1 MAKLILSEN
10 MRVLDE
16 FPLDRD
22 CITIGR
28 RGDNDIQIDDR
39 AVSGYHCQI
48 LTVLNDSFLED
59 LQSTNGTYVNS
70 KRVTKHALH
79 NGDIIILGT
88 HQLQY
93 ENELASG
100 EDDDRY
106 DKTMVIRPTLDERGV
121 DSPQR
126 WTPQDPQRH
135 QQRQTVS
142 AHARHDHA
150 GQTWPA
156 GRRDHPPWRQ
166 IRDHRRRGRLSKPL
180 PDSQRQPRQQP
191 LDRSQRGRC
200 HPAERHPHG
209 VSHRPMSR
217 NACVTA
223 VAQAHARLHLVRSCA
238 GAVCNG
244 AAECPQ

>member
-70 KRVTKHALH
+70 KRITKHALR
-79 NGDIIILGT
+79 NGDIVILGT

-93 ENELASG
+93 ENELATS

-106 DKTMVIRPTLDERGV
+106 DKTMVIRSTLAPQGPSEERGP
-121 DSPQR
+121 DENARNANEAP
-126 WTPQDPQRH
+126 TPKRAHLKILNGTNKDKLFPLTRAMTTLGKPG
-135 QQRQTVS
+135 QQVAAIT
-142 AHARHDHA
+142 
-150 GQTWPA
+150 
-156 GRRDHPPWRQ
+156 
-166 IRDHRRRGRLSKPL
+166 RRGNKYVIIGVEADDDNRYPTVNDTHVS
-180 PDSQRQPRQQP
+180 S
-191 LDRSQRGRC
+191 RSIEL
-200 HPAERHPHG
+200 AEG
-209 VSHRPMSR
+209 DVI
-217 NACVTA
+217 
-223 VAQAHARLHLVRSCA
+223 QL
-238 GAVCNG
+238 NG
-244 AAECPQ
+244 IRMVFHVDH

>member
-70 KRVTKHALH
+70 KRITKHALR

-93 ENELASG
+93 ENELATS

-106 DKTMVIRPTLDERGV
+106 DKTMVIRSALAPQAPPMEHSSPNAGEINSNAAAAPKRAHLKILNGTNKDKLFPLTRAMTTLGKPGQQVAAITRRGDKYVIIGVEADTENRYPTVNDTHVSTRSIALDEGDIIQLNGIRMV
-121 DSPQR
+121 F
-126 WTPQDPQRH
+126 H
-135 QQRQTVS
+135 I
-142 AHARHDHA
+142 DH
-150 GQTWPA
+150 
-156 GRRDHPPWRQ
+156 
-166 IRDHRRRGRLSKPL
+166 
-180 PDSQRQPRQQP
+180 
-191 LDRSQRGRC
+191 
-200 HPAERHPHG
+200 
-209 VSHRPMSR
+209 
-217 NACVTA
+217 
-223 VAQAHARLHLVRSCA
+223 
-238 GAVCNG
+238 
-244 AAECPQ
+244 

>member
-1 MAKLILSEN
+1 

-70 KRVTKHALH
+70 KRITKHALH

-100 EDDDRY
+100 EDEERY
-106 DKTMVIRPTLDERGV
+106 DKTMVIRPTLPPQNPQSDKPSGV
-121 DSPQR
+121 AETDGEPDSP
-126 WTPQDPQRH
+126 
-135 QQRQTVS
+135 
-142 AHARHDHA
+142 
-150 GQTWPA
+150 
-156 GRRDHPPWRQ
+156 
-166 IRDHRRRGRLSKPL
+166 RRGHLKILNGTNKDKLFPLTRAMTTLGKPGQQVAAITRRGDKYVIIGVEADADNRY
-180 PDSQRQPRQQP
+180 PTVNDS
-191 LDRSQRGRC
+191 LVSTRSIALNEGDVIQLNGIRMVF
-200 HPAERHPHG
+200 H
-209 VSHRPMSR
+209 
-217 NACVTA
+217 VT
-223 VAQAHARLHLVRSCA
+223 Q
-238 GAVCNG
+238 
-244 AAECPQ
+244 

>member
-70 KRVTKHALH
+70 KRITKHALH

-100 EDDDRY
+100 EDDERY
-106 DKTMVIRPTLDERGV
+106 DKTMVIRPTLPQQ
-121 DSPQR
+121 SPQN
-126 WTPQDPQRH
+126 
-135 QQRQTVS
+135 
-142 AHARHDHA
+142 
-150 GQTWPA
+150 
-156 GRRDHPPWRQ
+156 DHPAAASEETGEAPTAPKRGHLKILNGTNKDKLFPLTRAMTTLGKPGQ
-166 IRDHRRRGRLSKPL
+166 QVAAITRRGEKYVIIGVEA
-180 PDSQRQPRQQP
+180 DSANRYPTVNDNP
-191 LDRSQRGRC
+191 VSSRSIVLNEGDVIQ
-200 HPAERHPHG
+200 
-209 VSHRPMSR
+209 
-217 NACVTA
+217 
-223 VAQAHARLHLVRSCA
+223 L
-238 GAVCNG
+238 NG
-244 AAECPQ
+244 IRMVFHIDQ

>member
-70 KRVTKHALH
+70 KRITKHALR

-93 ENELASG
+93 ENELANA
-100 EDDDRY
+100 EDDERY
-106 DKTMVIRPTLDERGV
+106 DRTMVIRSTLAPQSPSAEHAPGV
-121 DSPQR
+121 GESNDDKSGAPR
-126 WTPQDPQRH
+126 RAHLKILNGTNKDKLFPLTRAMTTLGKPG
-135 QQRQTVS
+135 QQVAAIT
-142 AHARHDHA
+142 
-150 GQTWPA
+150 
-156 GRRDHPPWRQ
+156 
-166 IRDHRRRGRLSKPL
+166 RRGDKYVIIGVEADTENRYPTVNDTPVST
-180 PDSQRQPRQQP
+180 
-191 LDRSQRGRC
+191 RSIALNEGDIIQ
-200 HPAERHPHG
+200 
-209 VSHRPMSR
+209 
-217 NACVTA
+217 
-223 VAQAHARLHLVRSCA
+223 L
-238 GAVCNG
+238 NG
-244 AAECPQ
+244 IRMVFHIDH

>member
-70 KRVTKHALH
+70 KRITKHALR

-93 ENELASG
+93 ENELANT
-100 EDDDRY
+100 EDDERY
-106 DKTMVIRPTLDERGV
+106 DRTMVIRSTLAPQSPTAEHAPGV
-121 DSPQR
+121 GESNDDKSAAPR
-126 WTPQDPQRH
+126 RAHLKILNGTNKDKLFPLTRAMTTLGKPG
-135 QQRQTVS
+135 QQVAAIT
-142 AHARHDHA
+142 
-150 GQTWPA
+150 
-156 GRRDHPPWRQ
+156 
-166 IRDHRRRGRLSKPL
+166 RRGDKYVIIGVEADTENRYPTVNDTPVST
-180 PDSQRQPRQQP
+180 
-191 LDRSQRGRC
+191 RSIALNEGDIIQ
-200 HPAERHPHG
+200 
-209 VSHRPMSR
+209 
-217 NACVTA
+217 
-223 VAQAHARLHLVRSCA
+223 L
-238 GAVCNG
+238 NG
-244 AAECPQ
+244 IRMVFHIDH

>member
-70 KRVTKHALH
+70 KRITKHALH

-100 EDDDRY
+100 EDDERY
-106 DKTMVIRPTLDERGV
+106 DKTMVIRPTL
-121 DSPQR
+121 PQQN
-126 WTPQDPQRH
+126 PQN
-135 QQRQTVS
+135 
-142 AHARHDHA
+142 
-150 GQTWPA
+150 
-156 GRRDHPPWRQ
+156 DHPAAAGETGEALTAPKRGHLKILNGTNKDKLFPLTRAMTTLGKPGQ
-166 IRDHRRRGRLSKPL
+166 QVAAITRRGDKYVIIGVEA
-180 PDSQRQPRQQP
+180 DSANRYPTVNDNPVSSRSIVLNEDDVIQLNGIRMVFH
-191 LDRSQRGRC
+191 LDQ
-200 HPAERHPHG
+200 
-209 VSHRPMSR
+209 
-217 NACVTA
+217 
-223 VAQAHARLHLVRSCA
+223 
-238 GAVCNG
+238 
-244 AAECPQ
+244 

>member
-70 KRVTKHALH
+70 KRITKHALR

-93 ENELASG
+93 ENELANA
-100 EDDDRY
+100 EDDERY
-106 DKTMVIRPTLDERGV
+106 DRTMVIRSTLAPQSPSAEHAPGV
-121 DSPQR
+121 GESNDDKSAAPR
-126 WTPQDPQRH
+126 RAHLKILNGTNKDKLFPLTRAMTTLGKPG
-135 QQRQTVS
+135 QQVAAIT
-142 AHARHDHA
+142 
-150 GQTWPA
+150 
-156 GRRDHPPWRQ
+156 
-166 IRDHRRRGRLSKPL
+166 RRGDKYVIIGVEADTENRYPTVNDTPVST
-180 PDSQRQPRQQP
+180 
-191 LDRSQRGRC
+191 RSIALNEGDIIQ
-200 HPAERHPHG
+200 
-209 VSHRPMSR
+209 
-217 NACVTA
+217 
-223 VAQAHARLHLVRSCA
+223 L
-238 GAVCNG
+238 NG
-244 AAECPQ
+244 IRMVFHIDH

>member
-70 KRVTKHALH
+70 KRITKHALR

-93 ENELASG
+93 ENELATT
-100 EDDDRY
+100 EDDERY
-106 DKTMVIRPTLDERGV
+106 DKTMVIRSTLAPQSQSAEHAPGADESNEDKAAAPKRAHLKILNGTNK
-121 DSPQR
+121 DKLFPLTR
-126 WTPQDPQRH
+126 AMTTLGKPG
-135 QQRQTVS
+135 QQVAAIT
-142 AHARHDHA
+142 
-150 GQTWPA
+150 
-156 GRRDHPPWRQ
+156 
-166 IRDHRRRGRLSKPL
+166 RRGDKYVIIGVEADTENRYPTVNDTPVST
-180 PDSQRQPRQQP
+180 
-191 LDRSQRGRC
+191 RSIALNEGDIIQ
-200 HPAERHPHG
+200 
-209 VSHRPMSR
+209 
-217 NACVTA
+217 
-223 VAQAHARLHLVRSCA
+223 L
-238 GAVCNG
+238 NG
-244 AAECPQ
+244 IRMVFHIDH

>member
-70 KRVTKHALH
+70 KRITKHALR

-93 ENELASG
+93 ENELANA
-100 EDDDRY
+100 EDDERY
-106 DKTMVIRPTLDERGV
+106 DRTMVIRSTLAPQ
-121 DSPQR
+121 SPSAEHAPSVGESNDDKSAAPR
-126 WTPQDPQRH
+126 RAHLKILNGTNKDKLFPLTRAMTTLGKPG
-135 QQRQTVS
+135 QQVAAIT
-142 AHARHDHA
+142 
-150 GQTWPA
+150 
-156 GRRDHPPWRQ
+156 
-166 IRDHRRRGRLSKPL
+166 RRGDKYVIIGVEADTENRYPTVNDTPVST
-180 PDSQRQPRQQP
+180 
-191 LDRSQRGRC
+191 RSIALNEGDIIQ
-200 HPAERHPHG
+200 
-209 VSHRPMSR
+209 
-217 NACVTA
+217 
-223 VAQAHARLHLVRSCA
+223 L
-238 GAVCNG
+238 NG
-244 AAECPQ
+244 IRMVFHIDH